1 MNVRATAKYVR
12 TSPRK
17 VGLVAAMIRGR
28 KAQDAMTV
36 LANAQKGAADPVGK
50 VLKSAIA
57 NAENNHKMTAS
68 DLQIESVF
76 VGPGP
81 TLKRFRAGARGRAKA
96 VRKRSSHITVVL
108 TDSKSVSPKAEAP
121 KKAEV
126 KADVAKTEA
135 KKPAAKATKKEAK

>member
-1 MNVRATAKYVR
+1 MNVKATAKYVR

-28 KAQDAMTV
+28 KAQDAMVV
-36 LANAQKGAADPVGK
+36 LAHAQKGAADPVGK

-68 DLQIESVF
+68 ELLIESIF

-108 TDSKSVSPKAEAP
+108 TDSKPTPAKEEAP
-121 KKAEV
+121 KKAAV
-126 KADVAKTEA
+126 KAESKAEA
-135 KKPAAKATKKEAK
+135 KPAAKATKKEAK